1 MKESKWGCAAALH
14 AEEEKR
20 GNGGGGSSRDGMWR
34 RQGWEGPT
42 DVCAMRSGGP
52 SPVAA
57 RHQRSCAV
65 DGHRG
70 TNRGGGIGVTGQWVI
85 VGPLL

>member
-1 MKESKWGCAAALH
+1 
-14 AEEEKR
+14 
-20 GNGGGGSSRDGMWR
+20 MWR

-57 RHQRSCAV
+57 RHQRSRAV